1 MYHLFNVLFDDSA
14 KEEKVFFYKLI
25 QDQHTKE
32 YASVLVTDYPSKAIG
47 SFLFDFVSLDFSC
60 RKTFCEFVSNYCF
73 EALLYAY
80 YPYRLRNP
88 DYSFVINEE
97 DYNDLLNM
105 FFNEYSKD
113 FCYYKQ
119 ELYDLINTKDRL
131 DFFSYIDK
139 TEPVKM
145 KPYEYEK
152 YNNVNIKEHLK
163 NIRINFD
170 YRKILNCNYKNIEF
184 TYETDNFYSLLYL
197 FMWRLTKLNNVVYVC
212 KNCGK
217 YFIPDFQ
224 YNSKYCNNI
233 YAYNKTCR
241 EIAAQIQYKKKLYAE
256 PVLKKCRTFYQ
267 TLQKNASLYGGKHI
281 DRYENF
287 KKESKVMKK
296 AFEDGNITIEEFS
309 NWIDSKKIRK

>member
-1 MYHLFNVLFDDSA
+1 MYHLFNVLFDDST
-14 KEEKVFFYKLI
+14 KEEKLFFYKLI

-163 NIRINFD
+163 NISINFD
-170 YRKILNCNYKNIEF
+170 YKNWLNCNYKNIEF
-184 TYETDNFYSLLYL
+184 AYETDSFFSILYL
-197 FMWRLTKLNNVVYVC
+197 FMWKLTKLNNVVYVC

-241 EIAAQIQYKKKLYAE
+241 EIAAQIQYKKKLDAE

-281 DRYENF
+281 ERYENF

-296 AFEDGNITIEEFS
+296 ALEDGNITVEDFS

>member
-1 MYHLFNVLFDDSA
+1 MYQFFNVLFDDNT
-14 KEEKVFFYKLI
+14 KEEKIFFYKLI
-25 QDQHTKE
+25 QDQNTKE
-32 YASVLVTDYPSKAIG
+32 YTSTLITDYATKTIG
-47 SFLFDFVSLDFSC
+47 SFLFDFVSQDFSC
-60 RKTFCEFVSNYCF
+60 KETFCKFVSNYCF
-73 EALLYAY
+73 EALLYDY
-80 YPYRLRNP
+80 YPYRIREPYYL
-88 DYSFVINEE
+88 FVINEE
-97 DYNDLLNM
+97 DYNDWLNT
-105 FFNEYSKD
+105 FFNTYSKD
-113 FCYYKQ
+113 FCYYRE
-119 ELYDLINTKDRL
+119 ELYDLINTTDRL
-131 DFFSYIDK
+131 DFFSYIEK

-170 YRKILNCNYKNIEF
+170 YKDWLNCNYKNIEF
-184 TYETDNFYSLLYL
+184 AYETDSFFSILYL
-197 FMWRLTKLNNVVYVC
+197 FMWKLTKLNNVVYVC

-233 YAYNKTCR
+233 YSDNKTCR
-241 EIAAQIQYKKKLYAE
+241 EIAAQIQYKKKLEAK

-281 DRYENF
+281 ERYENF

-296 AFEDGNITIEEFS
+296 AYEEGNISIEKFS
-309 NWIDSKKIRK
+309 NWIDSKNIRK

>member
-1 MYHLFNVLFDDSA
+1 MYHLFNVLFDDST
-14 KEEKVFFYKLI
+14 KEEKIFFYKLI
-25 QDQHTKE
+25 QDQNTKE
-32 YASVLVTDYPSKAIG
+32 YTSTLITDYATKTIG
-47 SFLFDFVSLDFSC
+47 SFLFDFVSQDFSC
-60 RKTFCEFVSNYCF
+60 KENFCEFVSNYCF

-80 YPYRLRNP
+80 YPYRLRDP
-88 DYSFVINEE
+88 YYSFVISEK
-97 DYNDLLNM
+97 DYNDLSNM
-105 FFNEYSKD
+105 FFNAYSKK
-113 FCYYKQ
+113 FCYYKE
-119 ELYDLINTKDRL
+119 ELYSLINTKDRL

-163 NIRINFD
+163 NISMNFGYKD
-170 YRKILNCNYKNIEF
+170 WLNCNYKNIEF
-184 TYETDNFYSLLYL
+184 AYETDSFFSILYL
-197 FMWRLTKLNNVVYVC
+197 FMWKLTKLNNVVYVC

-233 YAYNKTCR
+233 YSDNKTCR
-241 EIAAQIQYKKKLYAE
+241 EIAAQIQYKKKLEAK

-281 DRYENF
+281 ERYENF

-296 AFEDGNITIEEFS
+296 AYEEGNISIEKFS

>member
-163 NIRINFD
+163 NISINFD
-170 YRKILNCNYKNIEF
+170 YKNWLNCNYKNIEF
-184 TYETDNFYSLLYL
+184 AYETDSFFSILYL
-197 FMWRLTKLNNVVYVC
+197 FMWKLTKLNNVVYVC

-241 EIAAQIQYKKKLYAE
+241 EIAAQIQYKKKLDAE

-296 AFEDGNITIEEFS
+296 AYEEGNISIEKFS

>member
-1 MYHLFNVLFDDSA
+1 MYHLFNVLFDDST
-14 KEEKVFFYKLI
+14 KEEKLFFYKLI

-32 YASVLVTDYPSKAIG
+32 YASVLVTGYPSKAIG
-47 SFLFDFVSLDFSC
+47 SFLFDFVSQDFSC
-60 RKTFCEFVSNYCF
+60 KENFCEFVSNYCF

-80 YPYRLRNP
+80 YPYRLRDP
-88 DYSFVINEE
+88 YYSFVISEK

-241 EIAAQIQYKKKLYAE
+241 EIAAQIQYKKKLDAE

>member
-1 MYHLFNVLFDDSA
+1 MQIN
-14 KEEKVFFYKLI
+14 
-25 QDQHTKE
+25 TR
-32 YASVLVTDYPSKAIG
+32 SKYFG
-47 SFLFDFVSLDFSC
+47 SFLFDFIGQDFSC
-60 RKTFCEFVSNYCF
+60 KETFCKFISNYCF
-73 EALLYAY
+73 EALYYDYFPYRIRNPY
-80 YPYRLRNP
+80 YP
-88 DYSFVINEE
+88 FIINKK
-97 DYNDLLNM
+97 DYNDLLNTL
-105 FFNEYSKD
+105 FITYSKE
-113 FCYYKQ
+113 FCYYKD

-241 EIAAQIQYKKKLYAE
+241 EIAAQIQYKKKLDAE

-267 TLQKNASLYGGKHI
+267 TLQKKCFLI
-281 DRYENF
+281 
-287 KKESKVMKK
+287 
-296 AFEDGNITIEEFS
+296 
-309 NWIDSKKIRK
+309 

>member
-1 MYHLFNVLFDDSA
+1 MYHLFNALFDDST
-14 KEEKVFFYKLI
+14 KEEKLFFYKLI
-25 QDQHTKE
+25 QDQDTKE

-47 SFLFDFVSLDFSC
+47 SFLFDFVIQDFSC
-60 RKTFCEFVSNYCF
+60 KKTFCEFVSNYCF

-197 FMWRLTKLNNVVYVC
+197 FMWKLTKLNNVVYVC

-241 EIAAQIQYKKKLYAE
+241 EIAAQIQYKKKLDAE

-281 DRYENF
+281 DRYENL

-296 AFEDGNITIEEFS
+296 ALEDGNITVEDFS